1 MDGQSGACAAEPEI
15 AGRALKRELTNG
27 VRSAVGL
34 KPPPPWLCFNEKR
47 ALVKAGSGCSG
58 KSLSGSRVRLSP
70 RSGVERRSMP
80 LQTRAPVFS
89 IGQFQFNTDGEMRL
103 IG

>member
-1 MDGQSGACAAEPEI
+1 MLYVDFTPPEETERGPEAGLRGGVPGGVGSKNRGGQVRVYRGGLSPI
-15 AGRALKRELTNG
+15 ANFLS
-27 VRSAVGL
+27 VCPSVGL
-34 KPPPPWLCFNEKR
+34 SVW
-47 ALVKAGSGCSG
+47 
-58 KSLSGSRVRLSP
+58 LSP

-89 IGQFQFNTDGEMRL
+89 IGQFQFNTDGEMLL